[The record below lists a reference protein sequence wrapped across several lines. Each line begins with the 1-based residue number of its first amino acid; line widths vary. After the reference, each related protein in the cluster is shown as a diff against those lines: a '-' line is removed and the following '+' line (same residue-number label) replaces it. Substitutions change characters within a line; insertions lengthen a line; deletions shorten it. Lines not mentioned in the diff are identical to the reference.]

1 MDALWIKS
9 PTARRVLEHWA
20 DPRPTWLWSADGQT
34 LLWRNLTARF
44 FHGKAKKHG
53 IKLAPEATP
62 IRGQIQRLIRL
73 GSPNRSSLSRI
84 QFLAGDRPISATC
97 ACTPLEMANGQM
109 ALLIVDVDPISPDL
123 LDKSIVNDPALEA
136 LFPQGADYLLI
147 DDDVQIAGGSPHAIG
162 HIAPVIQSEG
172 LPELDANGS
181 GRIDIEGVALSFTRF
196 KASPQDAS
204 LLLFEGTAAAAGA
217 SAAPITVNADSPQR
231 WETTEPLLPI
241 GLPPAEP
248 SAAPTTHSEVDEH
261 WVTPLQ
267 EPAATGGLTSLF
279 DRLADDSALFTPL
292 GPDENFA
299 FGQPPTEPAVE
310 LAGRVESAPQAE
322 PILETVPP
330 PLEEMVVEPAMV
342 TGADASDGPATAS
355 ESPAGEALVAE
366 PAEAEAPPVEPM
378 EPVELAEPV
387 EPVGD
392 VTLPAYVT
400 ETAAEDHVPT
410 AAEAESVKPVL
421 YRVVGRGFAPI
432 ATTVEAVAAE
442 AVAVPEAEAE
452 IVPSVGQDL
461 VAAASP
467 VDEPRVEEI
476 PTVGASVVDEP
487 LTTKT
492 GDAATLP
499 EETASPAAETPPGPA
514 AATPDENVERVS
526 RYNFDELSRILN
538 DRVGGDSSAS
548 ESSAPVAGVSYL
560 APRPTPPPEGSL
572 VTLGGETLVLNRL
585 PLGILVFRDQ
595 QVMFAN
601 RAITEMIGYESV
613 ESLRSAGLAAIF
625 PSAGGEPQG
634 AGPIN
639 HLVQRD
645 GTLVPVTAR
654 LQSVSWQG
662 RPALMLSASATEVR
676 TGHEAAVRAFA
687 EMLATTRSDGFIE
700 TARSGVM
707 TMVSAEAGLILKRS
721 EEQLVG
727 RPISMIVASGD
738 ALALKEFLERPA
750 RFAET
755 ARPCISLKGADSN
768 TDVLLFAQGQ
778 AGIITGYFG
787 FVRYSPGAI
796 LPALAASPGG
806 ELDPALLARLSRGV
820 RRPLNT
826 VIGFSDLIGSAAFG
840 PVDNERYLEYAR
852 DIKTAGLEIAALVD
866 ELDDYARLRDG
877 RYTARPTDIDLV
889 ALLESSVTRVRG
901 QASAARVLVRSA
913 ISERL
918 PRIRADRASLAQAVL
933 NLLASAI
940 DQTTQDG
947 SVVISAQVNDEG
959 GIAVNVRDS
968 SQSAADLSERFV
980 VFRDGRGRD
989 GEILSPMRSSVGLA
1003 LTRSLLAVN
1012 ACSLSVDPAGA
1023 TGTLFSL
1030 TIPPEN
1036 VVIGDAPVDNN

>member
-1 MDALWIKS
+1 
-9 PTARRVLEHWA
+9 
-20 DPRPTWLWSADGQT
+20 
-34 LLWRNLTARF
+34 
-44 FHGKAKKHG
+44 
-53 IKLAPEATP
+53 
-62 IRGQIQRLIRL
+62 
-73 GSPNRSSLSRI
+73 
-84 QFLAGDRPISATC
+84 
-97 ACTPLEMANGQM
+97 
-109 ALLIVDVDPISPDL
+109 
-123 LDKSIVNDPALEA
+123 
-136 LFPQGADYLLI
+136 
-147 DDDVQIAGGSPHAIG
+147 
-162 HIAPVIQSEG
+162 
-172 LPELDANGS
+172 
-181 GRIDIEGVALSFTRF
+181 
-196 KASPQDAS
+196 
-204 LLLFEGTAAAAGA
+204 
-217 SAAPITVNADSPQR
+217 
-231 WETTEPLLPI
+231 LLPI
-241 GLPPAEP
+241 GLPPAAP
-248 SAAPTTHSEVDEH
+248 SAATLTSGEVEEH
-261 WVTPLQ
+261 WGTQLP

-292 GPDENFA
+292 RPDETFA

-310 LAGRVESAPQAE
+310 PAAPIEAPPQVEAEPIHESAPA
-322 PILETVPP
+322 
-330 PLEEMVVEPAMV
+330 PLEETVAEPVATTGENASEVPTALAELFGEEALAPGPLAAAALPVAPVEPAD
-342 TGADASDGPATAS
+342 DAA
-355 ESPAGEALVAE
+355 
-366 PAEAEAPPVEPM
+366 
-378 EPVELAEPV
+378 
-387 EPVGD
+387 
-392 VTLPAYVT
+392 LPAHET
-400 ETAAEDHVPT
+400 ETAAQDEMPAV
-410 AAEAESVKPVL
+410 AEAETVKPVL
-421 YRVVGRGFAPI
+421 YRVVGRGFAPV
-432 ATTVEAVAAE
+432 ATTTAE
-442 AVAVPEAEAE
+442 APAAAAVEEATPEAD
-452 IVPSVGQDL
+452 V
-461 VAAASP
+461 VAP
-467 VDEPRVEEI
+467 VDATTAVDEAPLMAG
-476 PTVGASVVDEP
+476 TSVVDEP
-487 LTTKT
+487 MTTDVSAPST
-492 GDAATLP
+492 PPD
-499 EETASPAAETPPGPA
+499 ETASPAAETPPGA

-538 DRVGGDSSAS
+538 DRVGGDGGVS
-548 ESSAPVAGVSYL
+548 ETSAPVAGVSYL
-560 APRPTPPPEGSL
+560 AARPAPPTPTPEGSL

-639 HLVQRD
+639 HLMQRD

-700 TARSGVM
+700 TARSGVI
-707 TMVSAEAGLILKRS
+707 TGVSAEARLILKRG

-727 RPISMIVASGD
+727 RPISMIVAPSD
-738 ALALKEFLERPA
+738 ALALKEFFERPA

-755 ARPCISLKGADSN
+755 ARPCITLKGADSD

-787 FVRYSPGAI
+787 FVRYSPGTS
-796 LPALAASPGG
+796 LPALAAAPNS

-968 SQSAADLSERFV
+968 SQSTADLSERFV

-989 GEILSPMRSSVGLA
+989 GEMLSPMRSSVGLA

-1036 VVIGDAPVDNN
+1036 MVMGTDVPVDNG

>member
-34 LLWRNLTARF
+34 LLWRNITARY

-53 IKLAPEATP
+53 VKLAPEATP
-62 IRGQIQRLIRL
+62 IRGQIPRLIRL

-97 ACTPLEMANGQM
+97 ACTPLEMQNGQM

-123 LDKSIVNDPALEA
+123 LDKSIVRDAALEA
-136 LFPQGADYLLI
+136 LFPPGSDYLLI
-147 DDDVQIAGGSPHAIG
+147 DDDVQIAGGSAHALAN
-162 HIAPVIQSEG
+162 IAPVIESEG
-172 LPELDANGS
+172 LPELEADGS
-181 GRIDIEGVALSFTRF
+181 GRIAIDGGALSFTRF

-204 LLLFEGTAAAAGA
+204 LLLFEPSGEAEKAK
-217 SAAPITVNADSPQR
+217 PQTDQ
-231 WETTEPLLPI
+231 WPTTEPLLPI
-241 GLPPAEP
+241 GLPPVE
-248 SAAPTTHSEVDEH
+248 AAPSPVPNADDEH
-261 WVTPLQ
+261 WVTPLH
-267 EPAATGGLTSLF
+267 EPAGAGGLTSLF
-279 DRLADDSALFTPL
+279 DRLADDSALFMPL
-292 GPDENFA
+292 RPDENFA
-299 FGQPPTEPAVE
+299 FGQPPTEPATDEPSPVEAPVTTDVEAEPEGAPTPVVETAPEPQVAAEELPSEVPAPEVE
-310 LAGRVESAPQAE
+310 LPGGEPVVVEPVEAEALPSEPAPASDVQDLALDAE
-322 PILETVPP
+322 ALVVAETVPAP
-330 PLEEMVVEPAMV
+330 
-342 TGADASDGPATAS
+342 
-355 ESPAGEALVAE
+355 
-366 PAEAEAPPVEPM
+366 EAE
-378 EPVELAEPV
+378 
-387 EPVGD
+387 
-392 VTLPAYVT
+392 TQ
-400 ETAAEDHVPT
+400 
-410 AAEAESVKPVL
+410 KPVL
-421 YRVVGRGFAPI
+421 YRVVGRGFSPI
-432 ATTVEAVAAE
+432 AEVAEALALAAMNDVTPAVEAASVDETPAPLNEAATIIAPVETPQGE
-442 AVAVPEAEAE
+442 A
-452 IVPSVGQDL
+452 GL
-461 VAAASP
+461 VASAP
-467 VDEPRVEEI
+467 KMDEPTPAHEIATSTPVEE
-476 PTVGASVVDEP
+476 PAPPAVDVAPESV
-487 LTTKT
+487 
-492 GDAATLP
+492 
-499 EETASPAAETPPGPA
+499 
-514 AATPDENVERVS
+514 AATPDETVERVS

-538 DRVGGDSSAS
+538 DRVGGDNGAN
-548 ESSAPVAGVSYL
+548 EGAAPAPGVSYL
-560 APRPTPPPEGSL
+560 AARSTTPAPTSEGSL

-625 PSAGGEPQG
+625 PSAGGETQG

-700 TARSGVM
+700 TARSGVI
-707 TMVSAEAGLILKRS
+707 TAISGEARLILKRS
-721 EEQLVG
+721 EEQLIG
-727 RPISMIVASGD
+727 RPISMIVAPSE
-738 ALALKEFLERPA
+738 APALKEFLERPA

-755 ARPCISLKGADSN
+755 ARPAISVKGADAG

-787 FVRYSPGAI
+787 FVRLGPGAS
-796 LPALAASPGG
+796 LPALAVPPGG
-806 ELDPALLARLSRGV
+806 ELDPALLGRLSRGV

-840 PVDNERYLEYAR
+840 PIDNARYLEYAR

-918 PRIRADRASLAQAVL
+918 PRIRADRASLSQAVL

-940 DQTTQDG
+940 DQTAQDG

-968 SQSAADLSERFV
+968 SQASADLGERFV
-980 VFRDGRGRD
+980 VFRDGPGRD
-989 GEILSPMRSSVGLA
+989 GEMLAPMRSSVGLA

-1036 VVIGDAPVDNN
+1036 VVIGIEAPVNPS